1 MRHQHHSQSASTVPR
16 MEASWIAASISNLD
30 RHAQLLDQDIAA
42 EEERAQVFDRSH
54 PAYPILA
61 RTLTARRDNLSAT
74 IAALEKR
81 LASFQALC
89 RV

>member
-1 MRHQHHSQSASTVPR
+1 MRHQHHSQGASTVPR
-16 MEASWIAASISNLD
+16 METSWIAALISNLD

-61 RTLTARRDNLSAT
+61 RTLAARRDNLSAT

-81 LASFQALC
+81 LANFQALC

>member
-1 MRHQHHSQSASTVPR
+1 
-16 MEASWIAASISNLD
+16 MEASRIVALISNLD

-42 EEERAQVFDRSH
+42 EEERVQVFDRSH
-54 PAYPILA
+54 PAYPTLA
-61 RTLTARRDNLSAT
+61 RTLTARRDNLSAS